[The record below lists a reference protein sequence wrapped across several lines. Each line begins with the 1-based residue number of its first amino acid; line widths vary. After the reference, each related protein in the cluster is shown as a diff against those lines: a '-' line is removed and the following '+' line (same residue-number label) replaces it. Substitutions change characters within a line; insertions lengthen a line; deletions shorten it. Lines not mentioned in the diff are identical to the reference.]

1 MRDPVMPVTPA
12 ADVYHGG
19 QYVNTSANTSE
30 AAKTPKET
38 YLFSGS
44 PWLILL
50 LLLLL
55 LLPRLL
61 LRQNKKVS

>member
-1 MRDPVMPVTPA
+1 MPVTPA

-30 AAKTPKET
+30 AAKTPKEN

-44 PWLILL
+44 PWLIL